1 MSDQKI
7 LDDAP
12 EGATYIDGEEY
23 LDAKHDSYWC
33 SKKSKWCALCEII
46 LQDDIRSLADIKEL
60 VDLRNAV
67 EGFQIALTEQVVA
80 KNALENENRKLKS
93 NIRSS
98 DLDDPNYWGKE
109 TLD

>member
-12 EGATYIDGEEY
+12 PNTSIV
-23 LDAKHDSYWC
+23 DSEFRFFNDVHCELNEQGDWNW
-33 SKKSKWCALCEII
+33 KSTMPKYP
-46 LQDDIRSLADIKEL
+46 IRSLADIKEL